1 MFPLLHFFAFPRS
14 LAARRTL
21 MLFFLFNFDRKK
33 LTQPGAF
40 PITLQDDELCWKLS
54 LDYNVQTD
62 KFLLFINDEAF
73 EEMPFQAEV
82 APSGPQ
88 NIDQGTI
95 KINEVEVHEGFEQ
108 YTPFTVDGW
117 RADYKLKPTVDIFI
131 GGGFSCT
138 SSEVLNSLF
147 DDLGLSIDK
156 EQGLKKLT
164 IEQFYDE
171 NTLHEWPLGQ
181 LVLKSPHL
189 EYLKI
194 YDLRVTTVANRSQ
207 LLEFVGL
214 AATNS
219 SCLHTLHI

>member
-21 MLFFLFNFDRKK
+21 MLFFLLNFDRKK

-88 NIDQGTI
+88 NIKWGTI

-131 GGGFSCT
+131 FYLMCT

-164 IEQFYDE
+164 IERFGDK
-171 NTLHEWPLGQ
+171 NILHEWPLGQ

-194 YDLRVTTVANRSQ
+194 SWLFETPSANISQ